1 MNFRQLALSNVKGNW
16 RNYKAFLISSCLSI
30 VVFFMYASFI
40 YHPDVVSGN
49 ISMREMISKGLE
61 SMNYIVVIFS
71 ALFILYANSTFLRAR
86 KKEFGLLTLIGGT
99 KSQLGRMIILEQLM
113 LGSIAIVVGIGLG
126 MLCSKLF
133 FQALSVILKIDK
145 TLPLVWNS
153 KAVLITAGVYFI
165 LFLILSLFSVW
176 TVGRLQIIDLLREA
190 RKQKVEPFAFTWLCV
205 VGIGCIIVAYV
216 LSFQVT
222 FMNFIIL
229 FLPIVGLTIGGTYLL
244 FTQGSTVVLKALQK
258 RKKSFYTY
266 PNMFVLSN
274 LIYKMKDNARFL
286 FVISIITA
294 VVSSAVGTLYVFFE
308 DMSYKTVT
316 STPHAISYEEKGIH
330 THNVIKEGKTKELI
344 KKHGFEEARE
354 VTYVKLPGTQKITMF
369 NSEHEMPMAIVSE
382 KEYNAEVRKQKREQ
396 VREVHNAPGSATMV
410 ITDMANDMMKLDLA
424 KPYEI
429 KINGQ
434 TQSVQLNKPT
444 PFSVFNDSEY
454 LIVNDQDFE
463 KYAKLVPDEEKTK
476 YYGYYI
482 EDWKSTEDLVLDLK
496 KEIAPDKQA
505 ELHNSVFAYEN
516 IRESGAIT
524 MFIGFFVAVLFFFF
538 ACSMTY
544 FKWFND
550 KEQDRIQFKSLK
562 RIGMTD
568 KEIRKIAIRQ
578 MGVIFF
584 IPILIGAIHSG
595 FALHTL
601 GKMLYLDLWKSG
613 AIVIGSYIVASAI
626 YFIIAQRGYLKH
638 VQS

>member
-1 MNFRQLALSNVKGNW
+1 MNFRQLALNNVKGNW

-153 KAVLITAGVYFI
+153 KAILITAGVYFI

-190 RKQKVEPFAFTWLCV
+190 RKQKVEPFAFTSLCL

-308 DMSYKTVT
+308 DMSYKAAT

-410 ITDMANDMMKLDLA
+410 IMDIANDMMKIDRS
-424 KPYEI
+424 KPYEF
-429 KINGQ
+429 KMNGQ
-434 TQSVQLNKPT
+434 TQSVQLNEPT

-463 KYAKLVPDEEKTK
+463 KYAKLVPNEEKTK

-496 KEIAPDKQA
+496 KEIAPDKQE
-505 ELHNSVFAYEN
+505 ELNNSVLAYKN

-601 GKMLYLDLWKSG
+601 GKMLYIDLWKSG
-613 AIVIGSYIVASAI
+613 AIVIGTYVVASAI
-626 YFIIAQRGYLKH
+626 YFMIAQRGYLKH

>member
-1 MNFRQLALSNVKGNW
+1 MNFRQLALNNVKGNW

-99 KSQLGRMIILEQLM
+99 KSQIGRMIILEQLM

-153 KAVLITAGVYFI
+153 KAILITAGVYFI

-190 RKQKVEPFAFTWLCV
+190 RKQKVEPFAFTSLCV

-308 DMSYKTVT
+308 DMSYKAAT

-396 VREVHNAPGSATMV
+396 VREVHNAPGNATMV
-410 ITDMANDMMKLDLA
+410 IMDMANDMMKIDRT

-434 TQSVQLNKPT
+434 KQSVQLNEPT
-444 PFSVFNDSEY
+444 SFSVFNDSEY

-496 KEIAPDKQA
+496 KEIAPDKQE
-505 ELHNSVFAYEN
+505 ELNNSVLAYKN

-613 AIVIGSYIVASAI
+613 AIVIGSYIIASAI
-626 YFIIAQRGYLKH
+626 YFMIAQRGYLKH